1 MAGPTKTVK
10 SLGHILVSG
19 GNGFLGGHIVD
30 LLLVRNA
37 CSKITILDLKPPT
50 KEKAGVSYQFGDI
63 TDYDALLSLFQK
75 IKPTIVIHTA
85 SPDPLLAPNEIM
97 YKVNVDGTKNM
108 VKVSQETGVKAL
120 VYTSSASVIS
130 DNRSDLINADEEYP
144 VLTGDKQ
151 PMYYTNT
158 KALAESHILS
168 SNRSSAYPHFLTA
181 AIRPS
186 AMFGEGDNVLIPQG
200 AAAYYRGQTKFQVGT
215 NENLFDFTDIRNV
228 AHAHHLCAA
237 ALLATVEREEG
248 VDGEAFFITNDSPT
262 YFFDFARM
270 VWRAAGDQT
279 DISQIWVIPKD
290 LALFIATIL
299 GWVYW
304 AFRLG
309 TPKLSRDHVQFS
321 CMTRYF
327 NIDKAKRR
335 LGYRPVVGLVE
346 GVRTGVRDAI
356 LRV

>member
-1 MAGPTKTVK
+1 
-10 SLGHILVSG
+10 
-19 GNGFLGGHIVD
+19 
-30 LLLVRNA
+30 
-37 CSKITILDLKPPT
+37 
-50 KEKAGVSYQFGDI
+50 
-63 TDYDALLSLFQK
+63 
-75 IKPTIVIHTA
+75 
-85 SPDPLLAPNEIM
+85 
-97 YKVNVDGTKNM
+97 
-108 VKVSQETGVKAL
+108 
-120 VYTSSASVIS
+120 
-130 DNRSDLINADEEYP
+130 
-144 VLTGDKQ
+144 
-151 PMYYTNT
+151 
-158 KALAESHILS
+158 
-168 SNRSSAYPHFLTA
+168 
-181 AIRPS
+181 
-186 AMFGEGDNVLIPQG
+186 MFGEGDNVLIPQG

-248 VDGEAFFITNDSPT
+248 GQSTPLNHEKVDGEAFFITNDSPT

-356 LRV
+356 LRGVIPGMPEELKGTDIGMTETKKEQ

>member
-158 KALAESHILS
+158 KVCIPTKQPSLDSDFSRRSLNPTS
-168 SNRSSAYPHFLTA
+168 SRRTA
-181 AIRPS
+181 P
-186 AMFGEGDNVLIPQG
+186 L
-200 AAAYYRGQTKFQVGT
+200 
-215 NENLFDFTDIRNV
+215 
-228 AHAHHLCAA
+228 H
-237 ALLATVEREEG
+237 
-248 VDGEAFFITNDSPT
+248 
-262 YFFDFARM
+262 
-270 VWRAAGDQT
+270 
-279 DISQIWVIPKD
+279 
-290 LALFIATIL
+290 
-299 GWVYW
+299 
-304 AFRLG
+304 
-309 TPKLSRDHVQFS
+309 
-321 CMTRYF
+321 TR
-327 NIDKAKRR
+327 
-335 LGYRPVVGLVE
+335 
-346 GVRTGVRDAI
+346 TS
-356 LRV
+356 